1 MKEKSKNSNKYLKLT
16 QNIKTGFTIPEG
28 YFNSIENVFFSNSI
42 EKCLPKKDGF
52 NTPENYFNK
61 LDNQILTK
69 LRNSKKGKLVKIKM
83 LQLVPIAATIAI
95 FLFIG
100 INFVY
105 TENSE
110 LSSDE
115 ITNWFET
122 NINAISNDDI
132 TAFFGDANF
141 DDIELLG
148 HIINED
154 LIKTYINANGID
166 IHMQDMNM
174 IEIE

>member
-1 MKEKSKNSNKYLKLT
+1 MREKSKNNKYLKLT
-16 QNIKTGFTIPEG
+16 QNIKTGFTISEG

-52 NTPENYFNK
+52 NIPENYFNK
-61 LDNQILTK
+61 LDNQILIK
-69 LRNSKKGKLVKIKM
+69 LRNSKKGKLIKIKM

-122 NINAISNDDI
+122 NINTISYDDI
-132 TAFFGDANF
+132 TAFYGDANF
-141 DDIELLG
+141 DDIELLE

-154 LIKTYINANGID
+154 IIKTYIIANGID
-166 IHMQDMNM
+166 IPMQDMNV
-174 IEIE
+174 IEID

>member
-1 MKEKSKNSNKYLKLT
+1 MREKSKNNKYLKLT
-16 QNIKTGFTIPEG
+16 QDIKTGFTIPED

-61 LDNQILTK
+61 LDNQILIK
-69 LRNSKKGKLVKIKM
+69 LRNTKKGKLIKIKM

-100 INFVY
+100 INFIY

-122 NINAISNDDI
+122 NINTISYDDI
-132 TAFFGDANF
+132 TAFYGDANF
-141 DDIELLG
+141 DDIELLE

-166 IHMQDMNM
+166 IPIQDY
-174 IEIE
+174 EYD

>member
-1 MKEKSKNSNKYLKLT
+1 MREKSKNNKYLKLT

-61 LDNQILTK
+61 LDNKILAK
-69 LRNSKKGKLVKIKM
+69 LRNSKKGKLIKIKM

-122 NINAISNDDI
+122 NINTISYDDI
-132 TAFFGDANF
+132 TAFYGDANF
-141 DDIELLG
+141 DDIELLE

-154 LIKTYINANGID
+154 IIKTYIIANGID
-166 IHMQDMNM
+166 IPMQDMNM
-174 IEIE
+174 IEID

>member
-1 MKEKSKNSNKYLKLT
+1 MREKSKNNKYLKLT

-61 LDNQILTK
+61 LDNQILIK
-69 LRNSKKGKLVKIKM
+69 LRNSKKGKLIKIKM

-122 NINAISNDDI
+122 NINTISYDDI
-132 TAFFGDANF
+132 TAFYGDANF
-141 DDIELLG
+141 DDIELLE

-154 LIKTYINANGID
+154 IIKTYIIANGID
-166 IHMQDMNM
+166 IPMQDMNV
-174 IEIE
+174 IEID

>member
-1 MKEKSKNSNKYLKLT
+1 MREKSKNNKYLKLT
-16 QNIKTGFTIPEG
+16 QDIKTGFTIPEG
-28 YFNSIENVFFSNSI
+28 YFNSIENVFLSNSI

-61 LDNQILTK
+61 LDNQILIK
-69 LRNSKKGKLVKIKM
+69 LRNTKKGKLIKIKM

-100 INFVY
+100 INFIY

-115 ITNWFET
+115 ITNWFDT

-141 DDIELLG
+141 DDIELLE

-166 IHMQDMNM
+166 IPIQDY
-174 IEIE
+174 EYD

>member
-61 LDNQILTK
+61 LDNQILIK
-69 LRNSKKGKLVKIKM
+69 LRNSKKGKLIKIKM
-83 LQLVPIAATIAI
+83 LQLVPIAVTIAI
-95 FLFIG
+95 FLFIE

-122 NINAISNDDI
+122 NINTISYDDI
-132 TAFFGDANF
+132 TAFYGDANF
-141 DDIELLG
+141 DDIELLE

-154 LIKTYINANGID
+154 IIKTYIIANGID
-166 IHMQDMNM
+166 IPMQDMNV
-174 IEIE
+174 IEID

>member
-1 MKEKSKNSNKYLKLT
+1 MREKSKNNKYLKLT

-28 YFNSIENVFFSNSI
+28 YFNSIENLFFSNSI

-61 LDNQILTK
+61 LDNQILIK
-69 LRNSKKGKLVKIKM
+69 LRNSKKGKLIKIKM

-122 NINAISNDDI
+122 NINTISYDDI
-132 TAFFGDANF
+132 TAFYGDANF
-141 DDIELLG
+141 DDIELLE

-154 LIKTYINANGID
+154 IIKTYIIANGID
-166 IHMQDMNM
+166 IPMQDMNV
-174 IEIE
+174 IEID

>member
-1 MKEKSKNSNKYLKLT
+1 MREKSKNNKYLKLT

-69 LRNSKKGKLVKIKM
+69 LRNSKKGKLIKIKM

-100 INFVY
+100 INFIY

-115 ITNWFET
+115 ITNWFDT
-122 NINAISNDDI
+122 NINAISNYDI
-132 TAFFGDANF
+132 TTFFGDANF
-141 DDIELLG
+141 DDIELLE

-166 IHMQDMNM
+166 IPMQDY
-174 IEIE
+174 EYD